1 MRFGPELGNTL
12 YCWNR
17 TTPTV
22 RRPALAAALALAC
35 IAALAAAPL
44 PVSAHINDIRADAQ
58 VSADGTVLVETA
70 YVADDAWL
78 AVYAGDDG
86 ERGELLGTRRMEGAG
101 FRTDF
106 AVTIDEESWA
116 DWSAGEARP
125 VHVALHSDDGSGG
138 FDREEDGL
146 LTSFGREATD
156 RLMLERGE
164 PAYVGT
170 RAFSPQE
177 VDDPSVTV
185 RTVRLPTD
193 GHLVAR
199 NVTDPGG
206 ENEAAGEPVGA
217 TALEAGSHD
226 SVTIR
231 LNESYYEDLGS
242 RPRIAFTLYADDG
255 NGAFGA
261 GDEPIRAG
269 EDGVTTVVYLNRT
282 DGSSTATATDSGG
295 SVVTTAT
302 VTDDGDDGSLVTTAT
317 PSVTPTDSP
326 ATTDGAADMD
336 SGATDDAT
344 GQSTD
349 TDGQPGFG
357 AVAAL
362 LAAVVLAVGAARR
375 RT

>member
-1 MRFGPELGNTL
+1 MRRL
-12 YCWNR
+12 
-17 TTPTV
+17 
-22 RRPALAAALALAC
+22 ALAATLALAC

-44 PVSAHINDIRADAQ
+44 PASAHINDIRADAQ
-58 VSADGTVLVETA
+58 ASADGTVLVETA

-78 AVYAGDDG
+78 AVYADDDG
-86 ERGELLGTRRMEGAG
+86 DRGELLGTRRMDGAG

-106 AVTIDEESWA
+106 AVTIDSEAWA
-116 DWSAGEARP
+116 DWSEGEARP

-138 FDREEDGL
+138 FDREEDTL
-146 LTSFGREATD
+146 LTAFGREATD
-156 RLMLERGE
+156 RLRLERGE

-177 VDDPSVTV
+177 VDGPAVTV

-206 ENEAAGEPVGA
+206 EDEAAAASVGA

-226 SVTIR
+226 SVTVR

-242 RPRIAFTLYADDG
+242 RARIAFTLYADDG
-255 NGAFGA
+255 DETFGA
-261 GDEPIRAG
+261 DDEPFRAS
-269 EDGVTTVVYLNRT
+269 EDAVTTFVSLNGT
-282 DGSSTATATDSGG
+282 AESSTATA
-295 SVVTTAT
+295 A
-302 VTDDGDDGSLVTTAT
+302 GDRSAVTTAT
-317 PSVTPTDSP
+317 PSATPTASQAAADTDDG
-326 ATTDGAADMD
+326 TTDG
-336 SGATDDAT
+336 AT
-344 GQSTD
+344 GQSTR

-357 AVAAL
+357 AVTAL
-362 LAAVVLAVGAARR
+362 LAAVTLAVGAAWR